1 MLTRVRQYGGSGPEC
16 PCAGWS
22 ESNTWLELIVSQL
35 SKIKLLCVFS
45 DINVN
50 VLSCPYPGDMVI
62 RGTSGVD
69 KEAEW
74 SLGERTRG
82 DNLREGKRLEDQVGP
97 D

>member
-1 MLTRVRQYGGSGPEC
+1 M
-16 PCAGWS
+16 
-22 ESNTWLELIVSQL
+22 NVS
-35 SKIKLLCVFS
+35 
-45 DINVN
+45 
-50 VLSCPYPGDMVI
+50 SCPYPGVKVI